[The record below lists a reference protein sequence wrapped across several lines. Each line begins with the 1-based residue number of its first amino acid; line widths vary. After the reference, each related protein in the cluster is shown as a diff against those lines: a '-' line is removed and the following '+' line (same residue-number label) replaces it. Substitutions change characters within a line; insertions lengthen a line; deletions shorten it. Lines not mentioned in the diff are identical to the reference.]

1 MTSTKTLII
10 GLIVSILACIS
21 VWHQVF
27 GQAISIFPLGWMGA
41 GLTYMSIFFHEIGHT
56 VTAWFYGYPTV
67 PMFDFEHGGG
77 LAVWFSDSIFLI
89 VVCVWGLFGYGILVF
104 RDYKI
109 VQLVL
114 GALLLFNFA
123 TFWNEDWHRS
133 VIDFMGPAFEALVAG
148 FFLFRAIFNLAP
160 RGDFERIL
168 NAVFGFGMIFRI
180 FIDGYGLLHNQEHRL
195 SYYQQKGMHGFGDFD
210 KIADSLG
217 LGFDSVVY
225 AWGFLGV
232 ACLTVPFVLL
242 LFRSST

>member
-89 VVCVWGLFGYGILVF
+89 VV
-104 RDYKI
+104 
-109 VQLVL
+109 
-114 GALLLFNFA
+114 
-123 TFWNEDWHRS
+123 
-133 VIDFMGPAFEALVAG
+133 
-148 FFLFRAIFNLAP
+148 
-160 RGDFERIL
+160 
-168 NAVFGFGMIFRI
+168 
-180 FIDGYGLLHNQEHRL
+180 FIDGVFIM
-195 SYYQQKGMHGFGDFD
+195 K
-210 KIADSLG
+210 
-217 LGFDSVVY
+217 
-225 AWGFLGV
+225 
-232 ACLTVPFVLL
+232 
-242 LFRSST
+242 